1 MFKADSITIDRDL
14 GERDFL
20 RAVDEL
26 DDAHIDVGLFEGEIH
41 PGSEYTIA
49 QIGAVHEF
57 GTKPG
62 TVPKI
67 PERSFLR
74 STADEKR
81 DAYHKRMAK
90 VANKVEGGSPN
101 VVSMLTAMGELMASD
116 VRKKITTLKTPKKA
130 EATLRREGRQF
141 TNPLIW
147 LGYMRNAVRS
157 RIVVGSTEKM
167 TQKGVK

>member
-1 MFKADSITIDRDL
+1 MFDAGAKTTDRDL
-14 GERDFL
+14 GEREFL
-20 RAVDEL
+20 TALKDL
-26 DDAHIDVGLFEGEIH
+26 DGAYFDVGLFEGEDH
-41 PGSEYTIA
+41 PDSEYTIA

-74 STADEKR
+74 STADEKE
-81 DAYHKRMAK
+81 DAYHRRMAK
-90 VANKVEGGSPN
+90 IANKVEAGSRN
-101 VVSMLTAMGELMASD
+101 LVSLLTTVGELAASD

-130 EATLRREGRQF
+130 DATLKREGKQF

-157 RIVVGSTEKM
+157 RIVVGGAEKM
-167 TQKGVK
+167 TPKGGK